1 MQEQSK
7 EQSKPI
13 AVLFNTLSYKMVL
26 KKAAS

>member
-13 AVLFNTLSYKMVL
+13 AVPFNTLSYKMVL